1 MKNIFIKGC
10 ILLAVLILAGCGKD
24 EPIPIGEPSSKL
36 EGINDEFVLDR
47 VMFIDN
53 LTPFDDNTLDV
64 SETFIGD
71 EPLTI
76 SFNANELTYSVV
88 PGTSLNFFGETG
100 NWNFDNNDFPSYIHF
115 EQGNSEDMLRAT
127 LLRTIR
133 SQDEQLQIILGG
145 KCDESAVSYEL
156 YFNRKSN

>member
-1 MKNIFIKGC
+1 M
-10 ILLAVLILAGCGKD
+10 LAVLIVAGCGKD
-24 EPIPIGEPSSKL
+24 EPVPIGEPSSKL
-36 EGINDEFVLDR
+36 EGINDEFVLSQ
-47 VMFIDN
+47 VLFIDN

-76 SFNANELTYSVV
+76 SFNADALSYSVNA
-88 PGTSLNFFGETG
+88 GSSLNFFGESG
-100 NWNFDNNDFPSYIHF
+100 NWNFDNNDFPSYLDF
-115 EQGNSEDMLRAT
+115 DQGNSSGMLRTT

-133 SQDEQLQIILGG
+133 TQDDQLQIALGG

-156 YFNRKSN
+156 YFNRK